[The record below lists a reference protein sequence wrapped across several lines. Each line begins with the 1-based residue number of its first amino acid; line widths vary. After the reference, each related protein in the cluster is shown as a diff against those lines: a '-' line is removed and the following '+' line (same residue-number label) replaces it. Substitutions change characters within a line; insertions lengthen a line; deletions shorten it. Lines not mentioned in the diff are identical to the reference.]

1 MPGLVRVVI
10 PAAIIP
16 LRELVVGALI
26 QSLGRLAYCH
36 CLSVLALTVRLIAAG
51 RTRVNKTEALLFR
64 HRCQSS
70 VIRLLLLVRDSPSGL
85 LVESGRR
92 FLGAH
97 SARSGRVASNP
108 LSPYSEVGTFAQR
121 EAALADPP
129 DLPGKTRWAGNT
141 EPPKATKGRRMSKKT
156 RKKSVG
162 PSPAK
167 EGRAKAARAMQKPG
181 SKTRPMALKSA
192 KKSSKATVKKAAAK
206 KAGKA
211 RAKTTPKTARKAASK
226 KAASQS
232 ARAKKST
239 PETAVTTQGKA
250 ATPATKIPVATL
262 PPKEPTAIPSH
273 GTPATEGGPA
283 PSFNL
288 PRDGGERVSLADYA
302 GQKLVIFFYPR
313 ADTPGCTREA
323 IDFTRL
329 NGDFAAAGTA
339 VLGVSADPVK
349 TQESFRNKH
358 QLSVPLIS
366 DETHDML
373 QAYGAWGEKSMY
385 GRTFQGIL
393 RTTVLIDGSGRIAR
407 IWHGVK
413 VDGHADTVLAAAREL

>member
-1 MPGLVRVVI
+1 
-10 PAAIIP
+10 
-16 LRELVVGALI
+16 
-26 QSLGRLAYCH
+26 
-36 CLSVLALTVRLIAAG
+36 
-51 RTRVNKTEALLFR
+51 
-64 HRCQSS
+64 
-70 VIRLLLLVRDSPSGL
+70 
-85 LVESGRR
+85 
-92 FLGAH
+92 
-97 SARSGRVASNP
+97 
-108 LSPYSEVGTFAQR
+108 
-121 EAALADPP
+121 
-129 DLPGKTRWAGNT
+129 
-141 EPPKATKGRRMSKKT
+141 MSKKT
-156 RKKSVG
+156 RKKSPR

-167 EGRAKAARAMQKPG
+167 GSLAKAVRATQKPG
-181 SKTRPMALKSA
+181 SKSRPMPALKSA
-192 KKSSKATVKKAAAK
+192 KKSVKAAVKKAAAK

-211 RAKTTPKTARKAASK
+211 PANTQPKAARKVASN
-226 KAASQS
+226 KAVSASV
-232 ARAKKST
+232 RAKKST
-239 PETAVTTQGKA
+239 PEAAVTSKGKA
-250 ATPATKIPVATL
+250 AIPATKIPVATL
-262 PPKEPTAIPSH
+262 PPEAPTAAPSH

-329 NGDFAAAGTA
+329 KGDFAAAGAA

-366 DETHDML
+366 DETHEML

-385 GRTFQGIL
+385 GRTFQGVL
-393 RTTVLIDGSGRIAR
+393 RTTVLIAGSGRIAR

-413 VDGHADTVLAAAREL
+413 VDGHADAVLAAAREL